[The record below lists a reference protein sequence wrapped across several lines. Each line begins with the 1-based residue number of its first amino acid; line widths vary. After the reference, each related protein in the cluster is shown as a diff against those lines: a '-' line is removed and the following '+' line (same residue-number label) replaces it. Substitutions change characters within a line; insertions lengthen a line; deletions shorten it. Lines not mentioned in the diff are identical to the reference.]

1 MKTDTP
7 VTVLIV
13 EDDDLVLRLLSNV
26 LRRAGHRVVTA
37 TDGMTALSVARRELP
52 QVVVVDVL
60 LPAGNGLGFLERM
73 RSIADLS
80 TTAAIVMSGGDADT
94 YAYQAEALG
103 ASFLP
108 KPLSPA
114 ELLGAVEEALSGSSA
129 MSVIGLASV

>member
-1 MKTDTP
+1 M
-7 VTVLIV
+7 
-13 EDDDLVLRLLSNV
+13 
-26 LRRAGHRVVTA
+26 
-37 TDGMTALSVARRELP
+37 
-52 QVVVVDVL
+52 DVL

-73 RSIADLS
+73 RSIDDLS